1 MWNSNYWEKY
11 QQSWSSNAGGVS
23 CLIVSIN
30 KKSSNRCSHDVVTWD
45 VDLYISTAFCKSLL
59 SDGVDCSCYTI
70 LYRGILMWLADFNP
84 HCSDEYWFSELLLK
98 QRACDTVQVHRCFA
112 LKVYHSLFAVAYN
125 NKESAV
131 SSSRTQHLDCIYS
144 VFPDRLQHS
153 FGYFANSR
161 GFIFSYFSITLSV
174 FLL

>member
-1 MWNSNYWEKY
+1 M
-11 QQSWSSNAGGVS
+11 
-23 CLIVSIN
+23 LILTF
-30 KKSSNRCSHDVVTWD
+30 R
-45 VDLYISTAFCKSLL
+45 LL
-59 SDGVDCSCYTI
+59 SASLCWVMELTAHAIPLCHGV
-70 LYRGILMWLADFNP
+70 LMWLVDFNP
-84 HCSDEYWFSELLLK
+84 HCSNEYWFSELLLK

-125 NKESAV
+125 NKESAE